1 MAEQDTL
8 EAIKECIDAR
18 ESFVVEAGAGSGK
31 TRSLIE
37 TIQSILAAERADLER
52 TDHRVVC
59 ITYTNV
65 AKDEIIT
72 RLNGDPLVLVDTI
85 HEFLWSVCSGF
96 QRELK
101 IEVLAINEAAK
112 TPVDGLAEIL
122 ESVPITYG
130 QFGRH
135 FDRGELFHDDVISAA
150 AALFEKYPKIT
161 RIVADRFPYIFV
173 DEYQDTAA
181 AVIDLL
187 LKYFVKNP
195 RKPVVGFFGD
205 SMQQIYDSNIS
216 DVATNH
222 GLRSITKVENYRCS
236 VKVIGVL
243 NRLRS
248 DLAQQ
253 PTGDNLPGDVHLLVA
268 DGVADGV
275 YEKALAEL
283 ANDGWTKAN
292 TKILMLTHRGI
303 AREIG
308 YTDLLAAYSK
318 RSFGNG
324 LLMERSDE
332 FGELFTFVEGLVA
345 SHDAHK
351 YGRFL
356 TLLGQSGYTIR
367 AAGDKAKILAEM
379 ERLTEAR
386 ASGSVGDV
394 VEFIAKSPLIPL
406 SRKLVRLRQRL
417 ATDPTDDDESL
428 AARRVFYDAVLAVPW
443 SQASIFVDYA
453 DQHTPFSTKHGVKGA
468 EFENVLVLIDDK
480 LWNRYK
486 FYGVLTGTD
495 TSSDRLE
502 RSRKLLYV
510 CFSRAMKGLA
520 VVCLNPL
527 SAEELGGAKAL
538 LGVDD
543 VLRLT

>member
-8 EAIKECIDAR
+8 EAIQESIGAR

-37 TIQSILAAERADLER
+37 TIQSVLTVEREDLAR
-52 TDHRVVC
+52 TNRRVVC

-65 AKDEIIT
+65 AKDEIIA
-72 RLNGDPLVLVDTI
+72 RLNGDPLVVVDTI

-101 IEVLAINEAAK
+101 TEVLAINQTAK
-112 TPVDGLAEIL
+112 KPVDGLAKIL
-122 ESVPITYG
+122 ESVSITYG

-135 FDRGELFHDDVISAA
+135 FDRGELFHDDVISIARN
-150 AALFEKYPKIT
+150 LFEKYPKIT
-161 RIVADRFPYIFV
+161 RIAADRFPYIFV

-181 AVIDLL
+181 EVIDLL
-187 LKYFVKNP
+187 LNHFVKNP

-216 DVATNH
+216 DVASQH
-222 GLRSITKVENYRCS
+222 GLRAITKVENYRCS
-236 VKVIGVL
+236 VKVIEVL

-248 DLAQQ
+248 DLVQQ
-253 PTGDNLPGDVHLLVA
+253 PAGHNLPGDVHLLVSNE
-268 DGVADGV
+268 GTKGV
-275 YEKALAEL
+275 YEKALTEL
-283 ANDGWTKAN
+283 TSDGWTKSN

-308 YTDLLAAYSK
+308 YSDLLAAYGK
-318 RSFGNG
+318 RSFGNDH
-324 LLMERSDE
+324 LMERRDE

-345 SHDAHK
+345 SHEGHQ
-351 YGRFL
+351 YGEFL
-356 TLLGQSGYTIR
+356 RLLGQSGFTIKV
-367 AAGDKAKILAEM
+367 ASDKVKIAAEM
-379 ERLTEAR
+379 DRLVDAR
-386 ASGSVGDV
+386 AKGTVKDV
-394 VEFIAKSPLIPL
+394 VDFIAKSPLVPL
-406 SRKLVRLRQRL
+406 SRRMLRLRERM
-417 ATDPTDDDESL
+417 AADPKDDEEGF
-428 AARRVFYDAVLAVPW
+428 ADRRSFYEAVLEVPW
-443 SQASIFVDYA
+443 GQVRTFVDYA
-453 DQHTPFSTKHGVKGA
+453 DEHTPFSTKHGVKGA

-480 LWNRYK
+480 LWTKYK
-486 FYGVLTGTD
+486 FYGVFTGTD

-510 CFSRAMKGLA
+510 CFSRAKKGLT

-527 SAEELGGAKAL
+527 STAELAGAKLL

-543 VLRLT
+543 VLTLA

>member
-8 EAIKECIDAR
+8 EVIKECIEAR
-18 ESFVVEAGAGSGK
+18 KSFVVEAGAGSGK

-37 TIQSILAAERADLER
+37 TIQSILAAERADLEQTGR
-52 TDHRVVC
+52 RVVC

-101 IEVLAINEAAK
+101 LEVLAINEVAK
-112 TPVDGLAEIL
+112 TPIGDLAEIL
-122 ESVPITYG
+122 KSVPITYG

-135 FDRGELFHDDVISAA
+135 FDRGELFHDDVISIAA
-150 AALFEKYPKIT
+150 TLFEKYPKIT
-161 RIVADRFPYIFV
+161 RIAADRFPYIFV

-187 LKYFVKNP
+187 LEYFVKNP

-236 VKVIGVL
+236 VKVIEVL

-253 PTGDNLPGDVHLLVA
+253 PTGDNLPGDVHLLVSN
-268 DGVADGV
+268 GVTDRV
-275 YEKALAEL
+275 YEKALTEL
-283 ANDGWTKAN
+283 AGDGWTKAN

-308 YTDLLAAYSK
+308 YSDLLAAYAK
-318 RSFGNG
+318 RSFGNDQ
-324 LLMERSDE
+324 LMERSDE
-332 FGELFTFVEGLVA
+332 FGELFTFVEGLSA
-345 SHDAHK
+345 SHEAHQ
-351 YGRFL
+351 YGHFL
-356 TLLGQSGYTIR
+356 TLLGQSGYTIK
-367 AAGDKAKILAEM
+367 AADDKAKILAEM
-379 ERLTEAR
+379 EGLSKVR
-386 ASGSVGDV
+386 ASGTVGEV

-406 SRKLVRLRQRL
+406 SRKLARLRERL
-417 ATDPTDDDESL
+417 AADPKDDDEGF
-428 AARRVFYDAVLAVPW
+428 AARRAFYDAVLSVTW
-443 SQASIFVDYA
+443 SQVSIFVDYA

-495 TSSDRLE
+495 TSDGRLE

-527 SAEELGGAKAL
+527 SASELAGAKAL
-538 LGVDD
+538 LGVDE
-543 VLRLT
+543 VVSLA